1 MRILYAGQ
9 SLAEPGG
16 GGELSASAMLRKL
29 AVHHDVRVVGA
40 ASVDS
45 RESSCKEI
53 DVFNYAL
60 PAAEGVFL
68 QSGHTER
75 EARFREI
82 ICNHLIRF
90 QPRLVLLQQPGFLHA
105 GDLDKD
111 TRLVMFIRSPLCFG
125 CWDPNPVRWRRA
137 VLSALTY
144 KRFRKFQPLLQR
156 ADLIISNSNY
166 MRDELLRKR
175 HLESVNIP
183 PLIEADE
190 PSGQSVP
197 SSRAFITL
205 VGLDP
210 WKGGELALKLAGAM
224 PHRQFLF
231 VTGNRASSE
240 LLAQAARL
248 DNIELAGWTNDM
260 SEHYRRTRL
269 IIMPSHWAEPF
280 GRVAVEAGR
289 YQIPTIATATGG
301 LPEAVGAGG
310 ILLPRAASKSDWI
323 GAIESLDD
331 EAQYNHLAS
340 LASEHSRRFSPERVF
355 EKVDLAVRQHT
366 GLDLFEGNVG
376 SNTPAE

>member
-1 MRILYAGQ
+1 
-9 SLAEPGG
+9 
-16 GGELSASAMLRKL
+16 
-29 AVHHDVRVVGA
+29 
-40 ASVDS
+40 
-45 RESSCKEI
+45 
-53 DVFNYAL
+53 
-60 PAAEGVFL
+60 
-68 QSGHTER
+68 
-75 EARFREI
+75 
-82 ICNHLIRF
+82 
-90 QPRLVLLQQPGFLHA
+90 
-105 GDLDKD
+105 
-111 TRLVMFIRSPLCFG
+111 
-125 CWDPNPVRWRRA
+125 
-137 VLSALTY
+137 
-144 KRFRKFQPLLQR
+144 
-156 ADLIISNSNY
+156 
-166 MRDELLRKR
+166 MRDELLKKR
-175 HLESVNIP
+175 HLQSVNIP

-260 SEHYRRTRL
+260 SKHYRRTRL

-310 ILLPRAASKSDWI
+310 ILLPRAASKRDWV

-340 LASEHSRRFSPERVF
+340 LASEHSRRFSPGRVF
-355 EKVDLAVRQHT
+355 EKFDLAVRQHT
-366 GLDLFEGNVG
+366 GLDLFEGDVG